1 MRERWGVPSKFAWL
15 SGFCLYGALLA
26 WSALL
31 AFTIPLLLEL
41 MRVSPR
47 LAMLGILGVLVAPA
61 PVIAFVHHAASGVL
75 DLADRGDG
83 ERARGALPGA
93 SSWWAGVLSWCALFA
108 VSTATSVVLLVIF
121 PPEPEP
127 DVLGV
132 LSLALSY
139 ASGSLRSGVHA
150 VVWITIAA
158 QIYELER
165 RAKKK

>member
-1 MRERWGVPSKFAWL
+1 MRERWGIPSKYAWL
-15 SGFCLYGALLA
+15 SAFCLYGALLA

-31 AFTIPLLLEL
+31 AFAIPLLLEL

-47 LAMLGILGVLVAPA
+47 LAMLGVLGVLVVPA
-61 PVIAFVHHAASGVL
+61 PVIAFVHHGASGAL
-75 DLADRGDG
+75 DLADPSG
-83 ERARGALPGA
+83 ERTRGLLPGA
-93 SSWWAGVLSWCALFA
+93 SSWWAGVLSWCLLFA
-108 VSTATSVVLLVIF
+108 TSTAASVVLLVIF

-139 ASGSLRSGVHA
+139 ASGSVRTGVHA
-150 VVWITIAA
+150 VVWIVIAA